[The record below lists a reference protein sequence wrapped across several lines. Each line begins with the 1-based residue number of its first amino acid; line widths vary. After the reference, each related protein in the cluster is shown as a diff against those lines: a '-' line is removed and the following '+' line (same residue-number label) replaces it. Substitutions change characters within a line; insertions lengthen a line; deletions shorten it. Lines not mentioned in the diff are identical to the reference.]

1 MNDCRSHR
9 GALCIGNLEDEVA
22 CGRRQGRAAQQ
33 HAQAAIGMTFVG
45 MARTGRMLGT
55 VMVMMVVAIGEK
67 EIVGR
72 RKPKQGDG
80 APPSHDKQRGT
91 HVVESLLWSLHH
103 SIRRESFRP
112 SRIRWPATCQP
123 AC

>member
-1 MNDCRSHR
+1 
-9 GALCIGNLEDEVA
+9 
-22 CGRRQGRAAQQ
+22 
-33 HAQAAIGMTFVG
+33 MTFVG

-80 APPSHDKQRGT
+80 APSSHNKQRRA
-91 HVVESLLWSLHH
+91 HVAESLLWSLHH
-103 SIRRESFRP
+103 SIRRQPFWP
-112 SRIRWPATCQP
+112 SRNKPLAPCQS